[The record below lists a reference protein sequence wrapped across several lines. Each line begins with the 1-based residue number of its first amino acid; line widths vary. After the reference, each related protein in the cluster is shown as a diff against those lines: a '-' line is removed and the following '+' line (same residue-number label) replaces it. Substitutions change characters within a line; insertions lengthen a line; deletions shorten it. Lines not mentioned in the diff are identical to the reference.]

1 MKKFTI
7 PLFLILLSSCSNTS
21 ESYQPQFFSN
31 NFVGLT
37 SDKVVDYQSVQLDYD
52 LTSPDEKNVNF
63 SSCQQVDSTKDQDIL
78 TSEYHLLTM
87 LRLNC
92 KALKMYTEAGEAKT
106 SYLRKL
112 LDEKTIRNFPATAYP
127 YVNNED
133 KAKRLNKTLSEY
145 HTYLESE
152 LLPNGATRIE
162 TDVDTVI
169 YQTVATGDFNND
181 SIEDVLIRIDWSVK
195 NAFGKGSKLVL
206 MTKKSSNGAFSELVL
221 SLD

>member
-21 ESYQPQFFSN
+21 KSYQPRFFSN
-31 NFVGLT
+31 NFVGLIV
-37 SDKVVDYQSVQLDYD
+37 DKVVDYQSVQLDYD

-63 SSCQQVDSTKDQDIL
+63 SSCQQVDSIQDQDIL
-78 TSEYHLLTM
+78 ASEYHLLTM

-92 KALKMYTEAGEAKT
+92 KALKMYTTAGEAKT
-106 SYLRKL
+106 SYLGQL
-112 LDEKTIRNFPATAYP
+112 LDEKAIRNLPATAYP

-152 LLPNGATRIE
+152 LLLNGATRIE

-169 YQTVATGDFNND
+169 YQAIATGDFNND

-195 NAFGKGSKLVL
+195 NAFDKGSKLIL
-206 MTKKSSNGAFSELVL
+206 LTKKSTDEGFSELAI
-221 SLD
+221 